1 MKNDDLKWNLDAAF
15 WAKAYQGL
23 CLAFNRKPDAD
34 QANEFM
40 QMIRKICDPFDEE
53 VELALQ
59 TIKATEDR
67 FPSVARIVRE
77 IRSRQELRKKAFRPQ
92 KTAGKSE
99 AQLKIEFEEL
109 LEKEAKMDEEVD
121 RLRKED
127 NGLYQVCLFKAK
139 KENDEIFSSLERA
152 CKAAPEMGNKLAR
165 SVAYGKIYE
174 VWQRLQRK
182 GR

>member
-1 MKNDDLKWNLDAAF
+1 MKDELKWNLSIEF
-15 WAKAYQGL
+15 WMKAYQGL
-23 CLAFNRKPDAD
+23 CLAFNRKPDAE
-34 QANEFM
+34 QAAEFLNT
-40 QMIRKICDPFDEE
+40 IRIDCDPFDEE
-53 VELALQ
+53 VEQALQ
-59 TIKATEDR
+59 SIKAIEDR

-99 AQLKIEFEEL
+99 ALLKAEFEEL

-139 KENDEIFSSLERA
+139 RENNEIFSSLERA
-152 CKAAPEMGNKLAR
+152 CKVAPEMGNKLAR

-174 VWQRLQRK
+174 VWQRIQRE